1 MYTHYSFAVELLYRV
16 LLFAKL
22 GFYLFIRKE
31 LPFLH
36 ALKDMKYLPTDSPA
50 PFSFNLYDNL
60 RYTIIFIPGFI
71 EQSQTNVLPNV
82 T

>member
-1 MYTHYSFAVELLYRV
+1 
-16 LLFAKL
+16 
-22 GFYLFIRKE
+22 
-31 LPFLH
+31 
-36 ALKDMKYLPTDSPA
+36 MKYLPTDSPA